1 MLAVDDGVGV
11 AAEVERV
18 VEEGNEGGGVE
29 GVEGGESG
37 PEGECGGGEGGE
49 YGGVDVA
56 GDVEEFGDGATRPEK
71 WREPMKLVD
80 VALDGWMVAELVHR
94 LECGAPAA

>member
-11 AAEVERV
+11 AAEVKRV
-18 VEEGNEGGGVE
+18 VEEGNQGGGVE
-29 GVEGGESG
+29 SVQGGESR

-56 GDVEEFGDGATRPEK
+56 GDVEEFCDGA
-71 WREPMKLVD
+71 
-80 VALDGWMVAELVHR
+80 A
-94 LECGAPAA
+94 